1 MNRIVIFGAGQAG
14 KALYRMMHHQSQ
26 QVIAFGDN
34 HMDLQGKEIDGI
46 PVLSL
51 LQVVALRPD
60 HIYLAIV
67 NREACQAVS
76 EQLERA
82 GYQGEISTVNAMRE
96 QLNLRLATV
105 RLLAEEIQRRKV
117 PGSLAELGVYQGE
130 FAAEVNRLFPDRT
143 FYLFDTFEGFDQRD
157 VKQEEEAQHSKAAV
171 GDFGDTSVSAV
182 LARMPHP
189 EQIVVRQGHFPDS
202 AQGMPEERY
211 ALVSLD
217 ADLYLP
223 MYEGLRYFYPRM
235 SPGGYLILHDYN
247 SKQYKGAG
255 EAVQAY
261 CEEQGIYLFPLC
273 DLHGTGIIVKG
284 K

>member
-1 MNRIVIFGAGQAG
+1 MKQLVIFGAGQAG
-14 KALYRMMHHQSQ
+14 RALYKMMHHARQ

-34 HMDLQGKEIDGI
+34 RTDLQGQQIDGVPI
-46 PVLSL
+46 VSL
-51 LQVVALRPD
+51 QETVNLQPD
-60 HIYLAIV
+60 EICLAIV
-67 NREACQAVS
+67 NREACEEVAS
-76 EQLERA
+76 QLRKA
-82 GYQGEISTVNAMRE
+82 GYEGTISTVNGLRE
-96 QLNLRLATV
+96 QLDLRFATV
-105 RLLAEEIQRRKV
+105 RLLVEEMEKRKV
-117 PGSLAELGVYQGE
+117 PGALAELGVYKGE
-130 FAAEVNRLFPDRT
+130 FAAELNRLLPDRT

-157 VKQEEEAQHSKAAV
+157 VQKEQTECHSEAAV
-171 GDFGDTSVSAV
+171 GDFSDTSVSAV
-182 LARMPHP
+182 LRRMPHP
-189 EQIVVRQGHFPDS
+189 EKIVVRQGYFPDTV
-202 AQGMPEERY
+202 QGMPEEVY

-255 EAVQAY
+255 EAVRAF

-273 DLHGTGIIVKG
+273 DLHGTGIIVKE